1 MFFDDSSR
9 IKIDYYKGLVR
20 LSLKSS
26 DYSVD
31 EFTIPFSEFDSFYDK
46 ATDHKDF
53 ESHFIKIKWMAR
65 EAIIQIRESKYKR
78 RIFKLS
84 EVRINKI
91 LSQFGAQKVSYLNW
105 LTKNNYKAHELTKE
119 YLYKEEEEEN
129 KGEGEKNKE
138 DKGEVLAKKLEE
150 KIDTVIGI
158 CIKLSESV
166 GHLSTKIKELEH
178 KTQNVVIT
186 SSSVLSPKIDEIDF
200 SFKDDEHFIPSD
212 INTDFKGT
220 MTSESISSEDSVM
233 DAAEALKKLRRR
245 QK

>member
-1 MFFDDSSR
+1 M
-9 IKIDYYKGLVR
+9 
-20 LSLKSS
+20 
-26 DYSVD
+26 D

-46 ATDHKDF
+46 ATDKKDF
-53 ESHFIKIKWMAR
+53 ESHFIKIKWMSR
-65 EAIIQIRESKYKR
+65 EAIVQIRESRYKR

-84 EVRINKI
+84 EVKINKI

-105 LTKNNYKAHELTKE
+105 LTQNNYKAHELTKE
-119 YLYKEEEEEN
+119 YIYKEDEEN
-129 KGEGEKNKE
+129 VGENQKSKE

-166 GHLSTKIKELEH
+166 GQLSTKIKELEH

-186 SSSVLSPKIDEIDF
+186 SSSVPSQKSEEIDF

-220 MTSESISSEDSVM
+220 MTSESTSSEDSVM

-245 QK
+245 KE